1 MKFEIRQINARYS
14 DGDLESV
21 QVIYTSKNEERSV
34 SINGNFN
41 MTAEE
46 YRDNEAIEQL
56 EVLAK
61 NHLLNEVNAE

>member
-14 DGDLESV
+14 DGELESV
-21 QVIYTSKNEERSV
+21 QVIYTSRNEERSV

-61 NHLLNEVNAE
+61 NHLLNEVGE